1 VETKLLNFSL
11 SASILFMNLSIL
23 GLDDTTFHYIFTAVF
38 FMPYFIYS
46 RKADFSSIHKNI
58 LTVYLVL
65 LAMSILGNWF
75 QHIGLI

>member
-1 VETKLLNFSL
+1 MKNKLLNFSL
-11 SASILFMNLSIL
+11 SISVVLMNLIML
-23 GLDDTTFHYIFTAVF
+23 GLDESLFGYITALIF

-75 QHIGLI
+75 QHIG